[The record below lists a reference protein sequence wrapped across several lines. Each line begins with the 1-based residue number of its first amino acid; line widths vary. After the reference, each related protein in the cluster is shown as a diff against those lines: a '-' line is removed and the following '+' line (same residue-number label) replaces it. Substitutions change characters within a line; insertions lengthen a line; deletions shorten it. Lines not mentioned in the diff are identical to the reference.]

1 MPARSTVRS
10 TRQLLF
16 SLIMQD
22 AVILVGTDF
31 SPHGEAALRAAFRLA
46 QAVNGRVE
54 LVHVTN
60 EQKPLFGRSKE
71 SRAAVQRLQEEE
83 VEESR
88 RALERLLAEAEV
100 PARAHVYVSIGDICQ
115 TLLDHADELNADV
128 IVVSRHGFGAAGR
141 FLLGSLT
148 DKVVRRSHR
157 PVLVI
162 PPESS

>member
-1 MPARSTVRS
+1 
-10 TRQLLF
+10 
-16 SLIMQD
+16 MQD

-31 SPHGEAALRAAFRLA
+31 SAPAEAALRAAFRLA

-54 LVHVTN
+54 LVHVTH

-71 SRAAVQRLQEEE
+71 NRAAVKRVQEEE
-83 VEESR
+83 MEESR
-88 RALERLLAEAEV
+88 RALEALLAEAEV
-100 PARAHVYVSIGDICQ
+100 PARAHVQVSARDICQ
-115 TLLDHADELNADV
+115 TLLDHADELDADV
-128 IVVSRHGFGAAGR
+128 IVVGRHGFGATGR

-162 PPESS
+162 SPEPS

>member
-1 MPARSTVRS
+1 MV
-10 TRQLLF
+10 F
-16 SLIMQD
+16 SATMQG

-31 SPHGEAALRAAFRLA
+31 SAPAEAAVRAAFLLA
-46 QAVNGRVE
+46 KAVNGRVE

-71 SRAAVQRLQEEE
+71 NRAAVERVQQQE

-88 RALERLLAEAEV
+88 RSLELLVAEADV
-100 PARAHVYVSIGDICQ
+100 PAGAHVDVCAGDTCQ
-115 TLLDHADELNADV
+115 TLLDRAEDLDADV
-128 IVVSRHGFGAAGR
+128 IMVGRHGLGAAGR

-148 DKVVRRSHR
+148 DKVVRRSSR

-162 PPESS
+162 PPERS